1 MKSQLTN
8 AGNTIVPAYLALLA
22 RGLSIVKEP
31 SAFTESGMIWVAED
45 TTTQFSAEDLVTLLG
60 LVAMQETRGA
70 GWQASDEEIESFFA
84 KYGVP

>member
-1 MKSQLTN
+1 MKSQLTS
-8 AGNTIVPAYLALLA
+8 AGNTIVPAYLALIA

-31 SAFTESGMIWVAED
+31 SALTESGMIWVAED
-45 TTTQFSAEDLVTLLG
+45 TTTQFFADDLVTLLG

-70 GWQASDEEIESFFA
+70 DWQASDEEIERFIA